1 MDVNVGGFSIKVTN
15 TMLHTT
21 SSKNIPITVSG
32 SYTDGEGK
40 SHGVTLSGSLPV
52 TITKYRIGLWQQLV
66 CPTTGIA
73 DGHFLGYSDNANG
86 MFSSGYA
93 KGHELYGKSST
104 VQPRSYTVNFFVR
117 AK

>member
-1 MDVNVGGFSIKVTN
+1 MDVNVGGFSIKATN

-21 SSKNIPITVSG
+21 SSKSIPITVSG

-52 TITKYRIGLWQQLV
+52 T
-66 CPTTGIA
+66 

-86 MFSSGYA
+86 MLSSGYA